1 MTDQVQIEI
10 FDLKLEKNP
19 ILPENYIK
27 NTGQS
32 DQTQILPDHV
42 IGPCHGSDV
51 DQHFLTR
58 NSK

>member
-1 MTDQVQIEI
+1 MIEI

-32 DQTQILPDHV
+32 DQTQILSDHV
-42 IGPCHGSDV
+42 IDRMRINI
-51 DQHFLTR
+51 F
-58 NSK
+58 